1 MVTVN
6 EVIRDLEVRHQVGI
20 QRLSSGILKTL
31 IRLLDTADAEIVEKL
46 RLRGPDLDGTFT
58 SARFRVLLDTFREI
72 NRDAHVSLERD
83 LTSEL
88 ASVATY
94 EAGFQRDLVLEALP
108 VRWDMV
114 TPPAETLK
122 AAVVA
127 RPFQGRLLS
136 EWVSELSEGKSRRLR
151 DAIRLGVVQGETV
164 DQIVKRV
171 RGTKALSYRDGVME
185 IGRRGA
191 EAMVRTAVAHTTT
204 VAREALY
211 EANRDVIAKEQWVS
225 TLDTRTCTQCMSL
238 DGKTFEIGKGI
249 RTPAHIGCRC
259 IRIPVTKSWKEL
271 GFDLEELSS
280 STRASMNGQVPDTET
295 YGTWLAKQS
304 AAVQDDALGATRGKL
319 FRKGGLSVDRFT
331 NRAGDEFTLD
341 ELRRYDSEAFRKAG
355 LAA

>member
-1 MVTVN
+1 MPTVN
-6 EVIRDLEVRHQVGI
+6 EVIRDLEVRHQVGV
-20 QRLSSGILKTL
+20 QRLSSGILKKL

-58 SARFRVLLDTFREI
+58 SARFRVLLDTLREI
-72 NRDAHVSLERD
+72 NRDAHVSLDRD
-83 LTSEL
+83 LRAEL
-88 ASVATY
+88 AAVAVY
-94 EAGFQRDLVLEALP
+94 EAGFQREIVLDAVP
-108 VRWDMV
+108 VRLDVV
-114 TPPAETLK
+114 TPPAELLQ

-136 EWVSELSEGKSRRLR
+136 EWVSELSEAKARRLR
-151 DAIRLGVVQGETV
+151 DAIRLGVVQGETI
-164 DQIVKRV
+164 DQIVRRV
-171 RGTKALSYRDGVME
+171 RGTKALNYRDGVME

-211 EANRDVIAKEQWVS
+211 EANKDVIAKEQWVS

-238 DGKTFEIGKGI
+238 DGKTFEVGKGT

-259 IRIPVTKSWKEL
+259 VRIPVVKSWKEL
-271 GFDLEELSS
+271 GFDFDELSP
-280 STRASMNGQVPDTET
+280 STRASMNGQVAETET
-295 YGTWLAKQS
+295 YGAWLAKQS
-304 AAVQDDALGATRGKL
+304 AATQDEALGATRGKL
-319 FRKGGLSVDRFT
+319 FRAGGLTVDRFT